1 MKIGLFHGYNLGGS
15 GSNEYTRYLAMAL
28 LNTGAE
34 VHLICRETAAES
46 LGFVDTAIRY
56 SSDGEST
63 LLFDYT
69 NAKGDGQQARCYL
82 HEMPLGS
89 VQPVYVTD
97 KQRDGVVKSFSN
109 LSDEELQEYE
119 DVSCAALRKILNDY
133 PLDILHCNHV
143 TYQPQI
149 AEGVCAETDTPYLIY
164 PHGSAIEYTV
174 KTDTRYFDKVRE
186 SIKLTDGLVIGNNE
200 VRNRIISLYPDLE
213 DLIMGKS
220 DIVGVGVDTDLFTD
234 CQHDERQASLQAM
247 CELPLSGG
255 KTPELTRELEARLDN
270 GELDAVTDYRNA
282 YVQKLPD
289 DNATTKLA
297 GIDLD
302 KPVLLFVGAL
312 TAGKGLQGLL
322 CAMSMALRNNPDI
335 QLAIVGAG
343 AYRESLEAFIHLLS
357 TGDRQLLDAMA
368 AQGFDL
374 DYSDMTGGWEDVQ
387 YALANHADEILEASK
402 LLKERVHFIGRLNH
416 DELKYLFP
424 IVDLAVF
431 PSVVPEAYPLVLME
445 SLSNGV
451 LPMVSYFS
459 GFTDG
464 IDELEDVIPDSL
476 LQYMRI
482 PMDPSERIVT
492 MAKNLDSLLASPELA
507 TIKPQLRKVACDRY
521 DWTLRAE
528 QMISAYQWVID
539 KRNNGQRKA
548 A

>member
-1 MKIGLFHGYNLGGS
+1 
-15 GSNEYTRYLAMAL
+15 
-28 LNTGAE
+28 
-34 VHLICRETAAES
+34 
-46 LGFVDTAIRY
+46 
-56 SSDGEST
+56 
-63 LLFDYT
+63 
-69 NAKGDGQQARCYL
+69 
-82 HEMPLGS
+82 
-89 VQPVYVTD
+89 
-97 KQRDGVVKSFSN
+97 
-109 LSDEELQEYE
+109 
-119 DVSCAALRKILNDY
+119 
-133 PLDILHCNHV
+133 
-143 TYQPQI
+143 
-149 AEGVCAETDTPYLIY
+149 
-164 PHGSAIEYTV
+164 
-174 KTDTRYFDKVRE
+174 
-186 SIKLTDGLVIGNNE
+186 
-200 VRNRIISLYPDLE
+200 
-213 DLIMGKS
+213 
-220 DIVGVGVDTDLFTD
+220 
-234 CQHDERQASLQAM
+234 
-247 CELPLSGG
+247 
-255 KTPELTRELEARLDN
+255 
-270 GELDAVTDYRNA
+270 
-282 YVQKLPD
+282 
-289 DNATTKLA
+289 
-297 GIDLD
+297 
-302 KPVLLFVGAL
+302 
-312 TAGKGLQGLL
+312 
-322 CAMSMALRNNPDI
+322 
-335 QLAIVGAG
+335 
-343 AYRESLEAFIHLLS
+343 
-357 TGDRQLLDAMA
+357 MA

-492 MAKNLDSLLASPELA
+492 MAKNLESLLASPELA